1 MLDVVYSI
9 TMKTPSL
16 WSLLG
21 PYAWWVVGIII
32 ATAATSLLGLVA
44 PRLVASAIDA
54 YHLGS
59 FDASGT
65 ITGFVLVICGIM
77 ASMTIQNLLQV
88 SASERVAR
96 DIRSRIADA
105 LSRQDVSFVERQT
118 SAKLL
123 TNLTSDVDGV
133 KNFVSF
139 GVSAIVWAIIVL
151 TGASI
156 MLFVINWRLALAIVA
171 IIPIVGATFAVVFG
185 RVGGLFKKSQE
196 IIDRLNRVINESI
209 LGAALIRV
217 LYSRHAEYEKFTS
230 VNERAQSVGISILK
244 VFASMIP
251 IMMAVSNLGF
261 VIVLILGGHFTITG
275 SMTIGELSAFNGY
288 ILVLVFPLIM
298 IGFLGDMLARA
309 AASWGRIAEVVYA
322 PIVRQG
328 GERAVSVTG
337 AISVRDLTVTYGEKK
352 VLNAISFDIEPGS
365 RVAII
370 GPTAAGKTQ
379 LLYAMTGLTA
389 KTSGTVSYDGI
400 DLDDADQGSLRRQ
413 IGIVFQDSV
422 MFNVSARENI
432 LFGAPTNEQDLH
444 QAIATAELAGV
455 IAGLPDGIDTI
466 VSERGTSLSGGQK
479 QRMMLARALAVRP
492 KVLFLDDFTARV
504 DIATE
509 EKIIENL
516 AKQYPDLTIVSVTQK
531 IASAQKFD
539 RIILMMEGE
548 ILAQGTHD
556 ELLHTSPEYAQMYQ
570 SQQSTNAYE
579 LHA

>member
-1 MLDVVYSI
+1 MVYSI

-32 ATAATSLLGLVA
+32 ATAATSLLGLVT

-59 FDASGT
+59 FDASQT
-65 ITGFVLVICGIM
+65 IIGFLVVICGII

-139 GVSAIVWAIIVL
+139 GVSAIAWAIIVL
-151 TGASI
+151 TGASL

-261 VIVLILGGHFTITG
+261 VIVLIVGGHFTITG

-352 VLNAISFDIEPGS
+352 VLNAVSFDIEPGS

-379 LLYAMTGLTA
+379 LLYAMTGLTG
-389 KTSGTVSYDGI
+389 KTSGSVRYDGV
-400 DLDDADQGSLRRQ
+400 DLDDVDQGGLRRQ

-455 IAGLPDGIDTI
+455 IASLPDGIDTI

-556 ELLHTSPEYAQMYQ
+556 ELLHASPEYAQMYQ